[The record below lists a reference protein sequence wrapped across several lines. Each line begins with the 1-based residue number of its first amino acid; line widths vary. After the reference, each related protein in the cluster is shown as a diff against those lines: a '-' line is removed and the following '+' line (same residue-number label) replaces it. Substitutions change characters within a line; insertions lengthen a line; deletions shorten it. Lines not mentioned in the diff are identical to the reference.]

1 MGIFETFKHSYLIRD
16 LMLFLIVQL
25 FVQLEIWSIVSLFN
39 YFCSIVVCSIVEL
52 FYWLLWSKFFVQLTF
67 VESVFC
73 SIVLFNWSCS
83 IWSRSTDMEGLI
95 HGILDAQISAFLGYK
110 WWKPIQCEV
119 SRLQTTPTKQFLA
132 KNDGLHHFRHPRVH
146 RASHHCTHKC
156 LCGFTFP
163 FPFALPFG
171 FAIGQGCARE
181 RLLRGHL
188 QIRPRRGQRYME
200 GGWCIVILR
209 MQYWVRK

>member
-83 IWSRSTDMEGLI
+83 IWSRSTDMEGFFPSKVAPDTPFLSCRWTDLAT
-95 HGILDAQISAFLGYK
+95 ILVDFWSRVRSNVYQISAK
-110 WWKPIQCEV
+110 SV
-119 SRLQTTPTKQFLA
+119 DR
-132 KNDGLHHFRHPRVH
+132 
-146 RASHHCTHKC
+146 
-156 LCGFTFP
+156 
-163 FPFALPFG
+163 
-171 FAIGQGCARE
+171 
-181 RLLRGHL
+181 
-188 QIRPRRGQRYME
+188 RPR
-200 GGWCIVILR
+200 WHNF
-209 MQYWVRK
+209 WRKKTQT

>member
-83 IWSRSTDMEGLI
+83 IWSRSTDMEGFLI
-95 HGILDAQISAFLGYK
+95 KHDDSYKLKSLVNTRATVDMYAFWLLLTLRPDGAK
-110 WWKPIQCEV
+110 MG
-119 SRLQTTPTKQFLA
+119 QTETDMLT
-132 KNDGLHHFRHPRVH
+132 
-146 RASHHCTHKC
+146 
-156 LCGFTFP
+156 
-163 FPFALPFG
+163 
-171 FAIGQGCARE
+171 I
-181 RLLRGHL
+181 
-188 QIRPRRGQRYME
+188 
-200 GGWCIVILR
+200 
-209 MQYWVRK
+209 

>member
-83 IWSRSTDMEGLI
+83 IWSRSTDMEGPLHPQVPLWVHI
-95 HGILDAQISAFLGYK
+95 PIPIRTPIRIRNRARMCTGTTSAWTSPDTATSRSTLHGR
-110 WWKPIQCEV
+110 
-119 SRLQTTPTKQFLA
+119 RL
-132 KNDGLHHFRHPRVH
+132 VH
-146 RASHHCTHKC
+146 S
-156 LCGFTFP
+156 
-163 FPFALPFG
+163 
-171 FAIGQGCARE
+171 
-181 RLLRGHL
+181 
-188 QIRPRRGQRYME
+188 YS
-200 GGWCIVILR
+200 
-209 MQYWVRK
+209 